1 MEDLVILGG
10 GLNGAVVF
18 FALVGLILMSF
29 VVMLVKQYK
38 RCPSNRVLVVY
49 GKIAGERSAR
59 CIHGGGI
66 FVVPLIQDYEYLS
79 LKPLAIDIDLTGAL
93 SLNNIRVNVP
103 STFTVGISTESPI
116 MANAAERLLGLLEQQ
131 ISSQAKDIIL
141 GQLRLVV
148 ATLSI
153 EEINQDREK
162 FLQLI
167 NENVGIELN
176 KIGLEVIN
184 VNITDI
190 TDNSGYIKA
199 IGQKAAALAINKAK
213 VEVAEQEKMGSIGEA
228 TANRDKE
235 VQVAEQHAQAQM
247 GTKKAESEQR
257 IALAKYNAEGVTGEA
272 AADREQEIAIA
283 EEESRREQGRK
294 EAELLQRVKV
304 ATLESQAIEGEN
316 ESQGKI
322 ADSNAVLAERKATAR
337 QKAEVAQANAL
348 KIILD
353 AEKEQELARLEKEE
367 IVQQQISK
375 KKVEIDADAEGERI
389 RRVAKGEADSIL
401 FKYQA
406 EAEGLRKVLD
416 AKAEGYKSLINACG
430 NSTDLAPTLL
440 MIEEMPNIVK
450 EQVKAISNLK
460 IDKITVWDNG
470 AGSSNGEKGGSTANF
485 LSSLMGSLPAWHEL
499 ANQAGIE
506 LPAALGSIIKESKQ
520 PSHAKKH
527 AASAK
532 KTEDL
537 EDQTKS

>member
-1 MEDLVILGG
+1 MENFVILGG
-10 GLNGAVVF
+10 GLSGAAVLF
-18 FALVGLILMSF
+18 TMIGLILMSF
-29 VVMLVKQYK
+29 MVMLVKQYK
-38 RCPSNRVLVVY
+38 RCPSNRILVVY
-49 GKIAGERSAR
+49 GKIAGEQSAR

-66 FVVPLIQDYEYLS
+66 FVMPLIQDYEYLS

-103 STFTVGISTESPI
+103 STFTVGISTEPPI
-116 MANAAERLLGLLEQQ
+116 MANAAERLLSLLEQQ
-131 ISSQAKDIIL
+131 IASQAKDIIL

-190 TDNSGYIKA
+190 TDQSGYIKA

-257 IALAKYNAEGVTGEA
+257 IALAKYNAEGITGEA

-283 EEESRREQGRK
+283 EEESKREQGRK

-322 ADSNAVLAERKATAR
+322 ADSNAILAERRATAR
-337 QKAEVAQANAL
+337 QKAEVAQANAH

-375 KKVEIDADAEGERI
+375 KKIEIDADAEGERI
-389 RRVAKGEADSIL
+389 RRVAKGDADSIL
-401 FKYQA
+401 LKYQA

-416 AKAEGYKSLINACG
+416 AKAEGYKNLINACG
-430 NSTDLAPTLL
+430 NATDLAPTLL

-470 AGSSNGEKGGSTANF
+470 AGGSNGGKGGSTSNF
-485 LSSLMGSLPAWHEL
+485 LSSLMSSLPAWHEL

-506 LPAALGSIIKESKQ
+506 LPSTLGSIINESKQ
-520 PSHAKKH
+520 EEKAKKSTS
-527 AASAK
+527 SAK
-532 KTEDL
+532 KSEGTEK
-537 EDQTKS
+537 EIGG